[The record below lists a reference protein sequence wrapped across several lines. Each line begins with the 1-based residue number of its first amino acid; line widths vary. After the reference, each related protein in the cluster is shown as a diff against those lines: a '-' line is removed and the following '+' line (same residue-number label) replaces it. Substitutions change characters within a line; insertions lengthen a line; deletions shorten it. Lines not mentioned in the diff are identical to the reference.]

1 MVSGKITER
10 ARWLR
15 SEIDRHNRLYYVMDA
30 PEISDARYDE
40 LMSELLEIE
49 KNHPELAEADSPT
62 KRVGGPPRDEFSR
75 VVHRVPMLS
84 LDNAFSAED
93 LRAFCRRTLG
103 QWEAGELCCE
113 LKIDGLAVT
122 LTYEDGI
129 FRNGATRGDGNEGED
144 VTANL
149 LTVQT
154 LPLRLHEEHSGIL
167 EVRGEVFMTR
177 EAFAALNERR
187 EEEGQPL
194 FANPRNAAA
203 GSLRQLDPGVTKRR
217 NLDIFVYQAADPEA
231 MGAKSHYEM
240 LQMLRLWGFPVQGT
254 EELCS
259 SIEQVETYIATWNE
273 KRHTLPYATDGVVVK
288 IDELALRTKLGST
301 TRAPRWA
308 IAWKYPPEE
317 KQTTVS
323 DILVSVGRTGALTPI
338 AVLEP
343 VRISGS
349 VVKRA
354 SLHNADEVERK
365 DIRVK
370 DTVLV
375 RKAGEI
381 IPEIV
386 KVVSR
391 DDAAGSRPFEM
402 PATCPVCGS
411 AVVRLPGEAA
421 HRCPNRSC
429 PAQLREGLIHFASR
443 SGMDIQGL
451 GEKVVEALLETGT
464 VSGLADVYS
473 LTPEMI
479 EDIRLAGEKSERKLG
494 RKSAEAIVRSIEAS
508 KNRPLS
514 NLLAALGIRFAGARV
529 AGILADG
536 FGDIDALSAADAGKL
551 AAIEGI
557 GPVIAASVVTFFA
570 DEANRETIEKLR
582 SAGVRLSEEKTR
594 KGENGPWSGVSIV
607 FTGELERATR
617 KEAETVARVLGAAT
631 PSSVSARTKWLVC
644 GASPGS
650 KLQKARSL
658 GVEILDEATFWS
670 MARQAGYRSDQA
682 SEV

>member
-1 MVSGKITER
+1 MSGTIAER
-10 ARWLR
+10 AKWLR

-49 KNHPELAEADSPT
+49 GSHPELAEADSPT
-62 KRVGGPPRDEFSR
+62 KRVGGSPRDEFSR

-103 QWEAGELCCE
+103 EWEAGELCCE

-122 LTYEDGI
+122 LTYEDGL

-149 LTVQT
+149 LTVHT
-154 LPLRLHEEHSGIL
+154 LPLRLQREHSGLL

-177 EAFAALNERR
+177 KAFAALNEQR

-231 MGAKSHYEM
+231 MGAESHYEM
-240 LQMLRLWGFPVQGT
+240 LQMLKLAGFPVQGN

-259 SIEQVETYIATWNE
+259 SIEQVEKYIATWNE

-288 IDELALRTKLGST
+288 IDELVLRKKLGST

-323 DILVSVGRTGALTPI
+323 DILVSVGRTGVLTPI
-338 AVLEP
+338 VVLEP

-354 SLHNADEVERK
+354 SLHNADEVKRK
-365 DIRVK
+365 DVRVK

-391 DDAAGSRPFEM
+391 DDAAGSRPFTM

-429 PAQLREGLIHFASR
+429 PAQLREGLLHFASR

-464 VSGLADVYS
+464 VSGLADLYS
-473 LTPEMI
+473 LTPDMI
-479 EDIRLAGEKSERKLG
+479 EDIRLAGEKNERKLG
-494 RKSAEAIVRSIEAS
+494 RKTAESIVRSIEAS

-529 AGILADG
+529 AGILADN
-536 FGDIDALSAADAGKL
+536 FGDIDALSAADVETL

-582 SAGVRLSEEKTR
+582 SAGVQLSEEKTR
-594 KGENGPWSGVSIV
+594 NGENGPWSGVSIV

-617 KEAETVARVLGAAT
+617 KEAEMVARLLGALT
-631 PSSVSARTKWLVC
+631 PSSVSSKTGWLVC

>member
-1 MVSGKITER
+1 MVSGTIAER
-10 ARWLR
+10 AKWLR
-15 SEIDRHNRLYYVMDA
+15 SEIDRHNCLYYVMDA
-30 PEISDARYDE
+30 PEISDVRYDE
-40 LMSELLEIE
+40 LMSELLDIE
-49 KNHPELAEADSPT
+49 KSHPELAEADSPT

-84 LDNAFSAED
+84 LDNAFRAED

-103 QWEAGELCCE
+103 EWEAGELCCE

-149 LTVQT
+149 LTVHP
-154 LPLRLHEEHSGIL
+154 LPLRLQGEHSGFL

-177 EAFAALNERR
+177 NAFAALNEQR

-217 NLDIFVYQAADPEA
+217 NLDIFIYQAADPEA
-231 MGAKSHYEM
+231 MGAESHYEM
-240 LQMLRLWGFPVQGT
+240 LHMLKLWGFPVQGN
-254 EELCS
+254 EKLCS
-259 SIEQVETYIATWNE
+259 SIEQVEKYIATWNE

-288 IDELALRTKLGST
+288 IDELALRKKLGST

-354 SLHNADEVERK
+354 SLHNADEIKRK
-365 DIRVK
+365 DVRVK

-391 DDAAGSRPFEM
+391 DDAAGSRPFTM

-429 PAQLREGLIHFASR
+429 PAQLREGLLHFASR

-451 GEKVVEALLETGT
+451 GEKVVEALLETGM
-464 VSGLADVYS
+464 VSGLADLYS
-473 LTPEMI
+473 LTPDTI
-479 EDIRLAGEKSERKLG
+479 EDIRLAGEKNERKLG
-494 RKSAEAIVRSIEAS
+494 RKTAESIVRSIEAS

-529 AGILADG
+529 AGTLADG
-536 FGDIDALSAADAGKL
+536 FGGIDALSGANAETL

-570 DEANRETIEKLR
+570 DETNRETIEKLR
-582 SAGVRLSEEKTR
+582 SAGVQLSEKKTR
-594 KGENGPWSGVSIV
+594 NGKNGPWSGVSIV

-617 KEAETVARVLGAAT
+617 KEEETVARLLGALT
-631 PSSVSARTKWLVC
+631 PSSVSSKTGWLVC

-650 KLQKARSL
+650 KLQKARSM

-670 MARQAGYRSDQA
+670 MARQDGNRGDQT